1 VFVGTQNADELMMNT
16 GYNEA
21 YLGPGDDKVTAGD
34 GGSWIN
40 AGAGDDE
47 ITGGAGQDKIVADN
61 LFSSETGADFVKS
74 GGGDDVIFVQGSTAF
89 NSSYAAVNI
98 SSSTQV
104 GTGENFNLNG
114 MVKVEDVIDGGADV
128 DTIQLG
134 EGNIALFLHDSF
146 SGFHASVALTMDS
159 RGEEGVARLANIEKI
174 MGNDS
179 ELNLIDLTSTD
190 YSLAGQAITID
201 GAGGSD
207 IIWGSDA
214 DEIIIGGDGN
224 DELFGGAGTNVLT
237 GGMGADEFQFTH
249 SSQDTSVTDFD
260 ASQGDALRF
269 YNEGGAEFD
278 KGSIAANS
286 AGDGIIIAYT
296 NEYQTHSLDIS
307 LGLTDFS
314 VTDSFLTSIEII

>member
-1 VFVGTQNADELMMNT
+1 M
-16 GYNEA
+16 
-21 YLGPGDDKVTAGD
+21 
-34 GGSWIN
+34 
-40 AGAGDDE
+40 
-47 ITGGAGQDKIVADN
+47 
-61 LFSSETGADFVKS
+61 LF
-74 GGGDDVIFVQGSTAF
+74 FVQGSTAF

-201 GAGGSD
+201 GAGGVAILS
-207 IIWGSDA
+207 
-214 DEIIIGGDGN
+214 GDQ
-224 DELFGGAGTNVLT
+224 
-237 GGMGADEFQFTH
+237 MQM
-249 SSQDTSVTDFD
+249 
-260 ASQGDALRF
+260 R
-269 YNEGGAEFD
+269 
-278 KGSIAANS
+278 
-286 AGDGIIIAYT
+286 
-296 NEYQTHSLDIS
+296 
-307 LGLTDFS
+307 
-314 VTDSFLTSIEII
+314 